1 MASRVVS
8 KHLFNFIHHGVLDED
23 VLEDELRL
31 AAREPDEATL
41 KILQML
47 HNEDD
52 AVFIKGLQILVETG
66 VSKKNAHPAYQ
77 KSIAE
82 CSHSELKVPTS
93 HDGKY
98 DVTVL
103 VHKPKCLEED
113 ASTAAIIYAHG
124 GGVVSCT
131 AEMFKPYLSSIA
143 SECGVVVF
151 NVDYRLAP
159 KAKCPN
165 NVLDFYEVIKYV
177 VNNAENL
184 SVDPNKIAIAGES
197 GGGYICFGSMV
208 LMAQRNESQLIKLA
222 MPNIPMIS
230 DYCFSDIA
238 EMTAE
243 EREYAPMLRRVWKSF
258 IAFDFE
264 KQRTDPL
271 LFPSKANDEL
281 LRKMPPTIVWSAEF
295 DMFLTETVRF
305 ANRLRVCGRLL
316 ELAILPGIKHATNY
330 DPKYKS
336 FRVGMDAYKLAVQEY
351 LL

>member
-124 GGVVSCT
+124 GGVV
-131 AEMFKPYLSSIA
+131 
-143 SECGVVVF
+143 
-151 NVDYRLAP
+151 
-159 KAKCPN
+159 
-165 NVLDFYEVIKYV
+165 
-177 VNNAENL
+177 
-184 SVDPNKIAIAGES
+184 
-197 GGGYICFGSMV
+197 
-208 LMAQRNESQLIKLA
+208 
-222 MPNIPMIS
+222 
-230 DYCFSDIA
+230 
-238 EMTAE
+238 
-243 EREYAPMLRRVWKSF
+243 
-258 IAFDFE
+258 
-264 KQRTDPL
+264 
-271 LFPSKANDEL
+271 
-281 LRKMPPTIVWSAEF
+281 
-295 DMFLTETVRF
+295 
-305 ANRLRVCGRLL
+305 
-316 ELAILPGIKHATNY
+316 
-330 DPKYKS
+330 
-336 FRVGMDAYKLAVQEY
+336 
-351 LL
+351 